1 MNRVEFEVD
10 DNVALLIETMAK
22 SEGVDIATIS
32 KEALGQYLKKFT
44 EGCITTLLRKAV

>member
-10 DNVALLIETMAK
+10 EKVALLVETMAK
-22 SEGVDIATIS
+22 AEGVDVATIS